1 MQLAG
6 EDQPEGSSPHT
17 RGARADGPSG
27 PGVRGIIPAY
37 AGSTASRGGSARE
50 AADHPRIRGE
60 HNKEIPA
67 PAARPGSSPHTRGA
81 PDPASRP
88 DPPGR
93 IIPAYAGSTLRSSP
107 RLKLLRDHP
116 RIRGEHVRA
125 MDANG
130 LAHGSSPHTRGAR
143 MGRVH
148 DPRRRRI
155 IPAYAGST
163 TATAPLAR
171 KGRDHPRIRG
181 EHQPTHDTPATTRGS
196 SPHTRGARIGSAA
209 PATSV
214 GIIPAY
220 AGSTTTNAPYHLAGA
235 DHPRIRGEH
244 EPNTNDAQS
253 EAGSSPHTRGAPRD

>member
-1 MQLAG
+1 MKPDHPRIRG
-6 EDQPEGSSPHT
+6 EHRSGGRRQTGFLGSSPHT
-17 RGARADGPSG
+17 RGAQR
-27 PGVRGIIPAY
+27 RF
-37 AGSTASRGGSARE
+37 E
-50 AADHPRIRGE
+50 WL
-60 HNKEIPA
+60 
-67 PAARPGSSPHTRGA
+67 HTLWG
-81 PDPASRP
+81 
-88 DPPGR
+88 

>member
-1 MQLAG
+1 
-6 EDQPEGSSPHT
+6 
-17 RGARADGPSG
+17 
-27 PGVRGIIPAY
+27 
-37 AGSTASRGGSARE
+37 
-50 AADHPRIRGE
+50 
-60 HNKEIPA
+60 
-67 PAARPGSSPHTRGA
+67 
-81 PDPASRP
+81 
-88 DPPGR
+88 
-93 IIPAYAGSTLRSSP
+93 
-107 RLKLLRDHP
+107 
-116 RIRGEHVRA
+116 

-253 EAGSSPHTRGAPRD
+253 EAGSSPHTRGARAPETAPRGRRRIIPAYAGSTAPAYAPRLRGADHPRIRGEHPGT